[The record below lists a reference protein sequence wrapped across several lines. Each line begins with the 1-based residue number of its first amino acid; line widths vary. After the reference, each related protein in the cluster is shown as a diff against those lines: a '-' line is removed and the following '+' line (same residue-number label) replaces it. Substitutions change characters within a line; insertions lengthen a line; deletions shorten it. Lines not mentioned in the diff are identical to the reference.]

1 MESNQFLHAYMNAY
15 SPVGRET
22 EGQKVWVKY
31 LSQITNDI
39 KVDAYGTAYAK
50 IAGSTIGQDLSHRLG
65 QPYRVVIEA
74 HCDEIAWIITQ
85 IEDKGLVRVKRN
97 GGSDNM
103 IAPSK
108 TVVIHTHDG
117 KQVKGVFG
125 WPAVHVRKDWE
136 EKGPAP
142 HELWIDL
149 GVSSAEKVAE
159 LGVEV
164 GNCVTFDDP
173 FFELGDYYVGKSLD
187 NKIGGYII
195 AEVAKKLQ
203 GTVFPF
209 DLYIVNSVQEE
220 VGLYGARLIAQ
231 TIKPDLALVHD
242 VTHETTTPRMEP
254 SKNGDIKAGSGPV
267 IEYSSQNHKDLIALF
282 RNVCKN
288 GDIPVQHAVG
298 SYGNDTVSF
307 FMENCPTAIL
317 ASPLKYMHT
326 TVEMVHKKDVEN
338 AISAFVAALQAITP
352 EKIEEIHNPTGLYLS

>member
-1 MESNQFLHAYMNAY
+1 MDNHKFLHAYMNAY
-15 SPVGRET
+15 SPVGREI
-22 EGQKVWVKY
+22 EGQKIWVNYMK
-31 LSQITNDI
+31 QFTTDI

-50 IAGSTIGQDLSHRLG
+50 ISATSRSLEPR
-65 QPYRVVIEA
+65 RKVVLEA
-74 HCDEIAWIITQ
+74 HCDEIAWIVTQ
-85 IEDKGLVRVKRN
+85 IEEKGLVRVKRH
-97 GGSDNM
+97 GGSDTM
-103 IAPSK
+103 IAASK
-108 TVVIHTHDG
+108 TVAIHTHDG
-117 KQVKGVFG
+117 KTVKGLFG
-125 WPAVHVRKDWE
+125 WPAVHVRKEWE

-149 GVSSAEKVAE
+149 GVDSAEKVAE

-195 AEVAKKLQ
+195 AEAARKLAKSEL
-203 GTVFPF
+203 PF

-231 TIKPDLALVHD
+231 TIKPDIAFVHD
-242 VTHETTTPRMEP
+242 VTHETSTPRMEP
-254 SKNGDIKAGSGPV
+254 AKNGDIKAGKGPV
-267 IEYSSQNHKDLIALF
+267 IEYSSQNHRDLIDLF
-282 RNVCKN
+282 RQVSKN
-288 GDIPVQHAVG
+288 ADIPMQHAVG

-326 TVEMVHKKDVEN
+326 TVEMVHKQDVEN
-338 AISAFVAALQAITP
+338 AISAFVISILELNPIKIAAINDQTSKYI
-352 EKIEEIHNPTGLYLS
+352 

>member
-1 MESNQFLHAYMNAY
+1 MDNNKFLYAYLNAY

-22 EGQKVWVKY
+22 EGQKIWIDY
-31 LSQITNDI
+31 MRQFTNDI

-50 IAGSTIGQDLSHRLG
+50 IAASDSAPRKNNN

-85 IEDKGLVRVKRN
+85 IEDKGLVRVKRH
-97 GGSDNM
+97 GGSDSM
-103 IAPSK
+103 IAASK
-108 TVVIHTHDG
+108 TVAIHTHDG
-117 KQVKGVFG
+117 KRVKGLFG
-125 WPAVHVRKDWE
+125 WPAIHVRKEWE

-149 GVSSAEKVAE
+149 GVDSAEKVAE

-195 AEVAKKLQ
+195 AEAARKLAKSEL
-203 GTVFPF
+203 PF

-231 TIKPDLALVHD
+231 TIQADIALVHD
-242 VTHETTTPRMEP
+242 VTHETSTPRMDP
-254 SKNGDIKAGSGPV
+254 AKNGDIKAGKGPV
-267 IEYSSQNHKDLIALF
+267 IEYSSQNHRDIIDLF
-282 RNVCKN
+282 RQVSKDA
-288 GDIPVQHAVG
+288 DIPMQHAVG

-326 TVEMVHKKDVEN
+326 TVEMVHKEDVAN
-338 AISAFVAALQAITP
+338 AISAFVLSVLELNP
-352 EKIEEIHNPTGLYLS
+352 KKIESIKDQTSKYIN